1 MPKAAPPDRPER
13 LRPRLRRH
21 KIEPDDPR
29 EDQRDAGEPDGI
41 GGIVKPI
48 FNSCGGF
55 SGDRPLILQAFS
67 R

>member
-1 MPKAAPPDRPER
+1 MTGHIRVRVAS
-13 LRPRLRRH
+13 L
-21 KIEPDDPR
+21 DDV
-29 EDQRDAGEPDGI
+29 DAVSELL
-41 GGIVKPI
+41 PI